1 MTPSFDISGKLALVT
16 GSARGLGNVYARGLA
31 AAGCDVVVHGR
42 NPDAVAEQVDDIA
55 RAYRV
60 KAYPCVVDVADR
72 HRVAQAIGA
81 LIDEIGA
88 PDILVNNAG
97 VQRRA
102 PFHEFPVDQWD
113 EVVATNL
120 SGVFYV
126 SRAVAPAMVE
136 RGSGKI
142 INIGSVVTVLA
153 RQTLPPYTAAKGG
166 ITMLTKEMAADLTRY
181 NIQVNAISP
190 GYFRTEMNTALINDP
205 EFDAWVV
212 QRTPA
217 RRWGEP
223 EELLGTLVYLASPAS
238 DFVTGQNILVD
249 GGMTS
254 VL

>member
-55 RAYRV
+55 RTYRV
-60 KAYPCVVDVADR
+60 KAHPCVVDVADR
-72 HRVAQAIGA
+72 DRVAQAIGA
-81 LIDEIGA
+81 LIDEVGV

-102 PFHEFPVDQWD
+102 PFHEFPVEQWD
-113 EVVATNL
+113 EVIGTNL

-166 ITMLTKEMAADLTRY
+166 IAMLTKEMAADLTRY